1 MSVKPLFAIA
11 ALLLTTLAHA
21 HSYQAGKL
29 EIDHPHARPSIGAQS
44 NGVAYMKI
52 ENKGQSDDAL
62 LSASSPVAASV
73 EVHNMS
79 MEGDVMKMRA
89 VPKLDIKAG
98 SIIEMKAGDGFHIML
113 MGLKK
118 PLKAGDKFAMTLQ
131 FQRAG
136 KVNISVHVSDKGMEA
151 KPAAMDDMHDM
162 HEHEHEHDHHNH

>member
-1 MSVKPLFAIA
+1 MSVKPLIAIA
-11 ALLLTTLAHA
+11 TLLLTTLTHA

-29 EIDHPHARPSIGAQS
+29 EIDHPHARPSMGAQS

-52 ENKGQSDDAL
+52 ENKGQDDDVL
-62 LSASSPVAASV
+62 LSASSPAAASV
-73 EVHNMS
+73 EVHSMS

-98 SIIEMKAGDGFHIML
+98 STIEMKPGEGFHIML
-113 MGLKK
+113 MDLKK

-136 KVNISVHVSDKGMEA
+136 KVNINVHVSDKGMQA
-151 KPAAMDDMHDM
+151 KPAAGDDM
-162 HEHEHEHDHHNH
+162 HEHEHHNH